1 MITSVINQSGFE
13 KLVTG
18 LNDWILKSFDWLFT
32 IAGLSCVVI
41 VLILLISP
49 VSRIKI
55 GGPNALPLLS
65 RWKWFSITLCTTV
78 ATGIL
83 LWGAAEPLFHLH
95 DSPSGLGYA
104 ANSPE
109 AAQFAMS
116 TMFMHWT
123 ITPYSI
129 YTLAGLL
136 FALMYNNQKRQENI
150 SALLFPVLRQA
161 SEGPIGVIM
170 NILCLFALTAGMAA
184 SLGSGILTISG
195 GLDRFTPLESSSG
208 LNFSVGLLIVFVFT
222 LSAVSGLQKGIKT
235 LSDYNIKLFIFLAV
249 FVFILGV
256 PKESLILGWQ
266 GLTDFVVNF
275 LPRNLMMD
283 NRIDA
288 AWSRSWTIFYWANW
302 IAWTPITAI
311 FLGKIARGY
320 TVRQFVVFNLVL
332 PSLFSAFWMIVFSG
346 NAIHRSMSQPDLGL
360 FESMNEG
367 GPESVFY
374 TLMDFVPLGVFISML
389 FLIIAFLSYVTAA
402 DSNTTA
408 MSGICHNQKDYDT
421 QTVQNPVILKIIW
434 GCIIGASAVIMIN
447 YAGID
452 GIKMLSNIGGLPAL
466 LLIIVI
472 CIGAIRILM
481 NPKLAKYK
489 D

>member
-1 MITSVINQSGFE
+1 M
-13 KLVTG
+13 
-18 LNDWILKSFDWLFT
+18 
-32 IAGLSCVVI
+32 VI
-41 VLILLISP
+41 VFVLFLSPISK
-49 VSRIKI
+49 IKI
-55 GGPNALPLLS
+55 GGPDAVPLLS
-65 RWKWFSITLCTTV
+65 KWKWFSITLCTTV

-95 DSPSGLGYA
+95 DSPVGFDYT

-129 YTLAGLL
+129 YTLAGVL
-136 FALMYNNQKRQENI
+136 FALMYYNQKRSETI
-150 SALLFPVLRQA
+150 SALLFPVFKKR
-161 SEGPIGVIM
+161 SEGSIGTIM
-170 NILCLFALTAGMAA
+170 NVLCLFALTAGMAA

-195 GLDRFTPLESSSG
+195 GLDKFTPLESSST
-208 LNFSVGLLIVFVFT
+208 LNLSVGLLIVFVFT
-222 LSAVSGLQKGIKT
+222 VSAVSGLQKGIKT
-235 LSDYNIKLFIFLAV
+235 LSDFNIKLFIFLAL

-256 PKESLILGWQ
+256 PKESLLLGWH
-266 GLTDFVVNF
+266 GLTDFVINF
-275 LPRNLMMD
+275 IPRNLMLD
-283 NRIDA
+283 QRIDA
-288 AWSRSWTIFYWANW
+288 AWSRSWTTFYWANW

-320 TVRQFVVFNLVL
+320 TVRQFVIFNLLL

-346 NAIHRSMSQPDLGL
+346 NAIHHSMTQANLGL
-360 FESMNEG
+360 YESMTTG
-367 GPESVFY
+367 GPESVIY
-374 TLMDFVPLGVFISML
+374 SLMELIPFGVFISII
-389 FLIIAFLSYVTAA
+389 FLMITFLSYVTAA

-408 MSGICHNQKDYDT
+408 MSGICQNSKMHDQQAAK
-421 QTVQNPVILKIIW
+421 NPVVLKIIW
-434 GCIIGASAVIMIN
+434 GSIIGSSSVIMIN

-466 LLIIVI
+466 LLVIVI
-472 CIGAIRILM
+472 CIGAVHILI
-481 NPKLAKYK
+481 NPDLAQYK